1 MSLAAPG
8 RMSARGWVLAGC
20 LCLVAAGPTP
30 QQVQDAER
38 ARAALLEQQR
48 SAQSRAA
55 VLAQQEQALAASRI
69 AAAARLRALEEQ
81 TAAAADRVADL
92 ARRQDESRVALRTSM
107 ADLERFLPVIER
119 LALYPAETLLAVPEP
134 PERSVRGVLVL
145 RGLMRQI
152 EQDAASVRA
161 EQATLAG
168 LQAELDRA
176 RPELAQRLA
185 AQTVQEADL
194 DAQLA
199 ATSAG
204 RKAAEAAAGDAAR
217 RAAAEA
223 ARANSLR
230 AAIAQLEAARQEAA
244 RLEADRTTHR
254 PDPAGPPEAPVF
266 GTTSL
271 LAPVAGRV
279 IRNFG
284 DPVDGDSSTSL
295 GFQVPPAARVV
306 SPCGGRV
313 VFAGPFRSYGLLLI
327 VDCGHAWHAVLSGF
341 SRLDA
346 SLGQAV
352 QIGEPIGVMPA
363 YDPQSQQAHP
373 VLSMELRHDSQ
384 PVNPAPYLR
393 SRG

>member
-1 MSLAAPG
+1 MILAPPG
-8 RMSARGWVLAGC
+8 RVSARGLVFTAAVL
-20 LCLVAAGPTP
+20 LMAAGPTP
-30 QQVQDAER
+30 QQVLDAER

-48 SAQSRAA
+48 SAQTRAA
-55 VLAQQEQALAASRI
+55 GLAQQLQALTASRI

-81 TAAAADRVADL
+81 TAQATDRVADL
-92 ARRQDESRVALRTSM
+92 ARRQQEAQIALRAS
-107 ADLERFLPVIER
+107 AANLERFLPVIER

-152 EQDAASVRA
+152 EQDAATVRA
-161 EQATLAG
+161 EQSTLAG
-168 LQAELDRA
+168 LQAELDQA
-176 RPELAQRLA
+176 RPELARRLA
-185 AQTVQEADL
+185 AQTAEEAAL
-194 DAQLA
+194 DVQLA
-199 ATSAG
+199 ATSAN
-204 RKAAEAAAGDAAR
+204 RKTAEAEAGDAAR

-223 ARANSLR
+223 ARADSLR
-230 AAIAQLEAARQEAA
+230 SAIARLEAVRQEAA
-244 RLEADRTTHR
+244 RQEADRTTHR
-254 PDPAGPPEAPVF
+254 PDPAHPPEPPAF

-271 LAPVAGRV
+271 LTPVVGRIV
-279 IRNFG
+279 RNFG
-284 DPVDGDSSTSL
+284 DPVDGDTSTSL

-313 VFAGPFRSYGLLLI
+313 VFSGPFRSYGLLLI

-346 SLGQAV
+346 SLGQTV
-352 QIGEPIGVMPA
+352 QIGEPIGVMPG

-373 VLSMELRHDSQ
+373 VLSMELRHDSR